1 MKANPLTD
9 HGGLTLQL
17 KRFMP
22 VLAVLVVFSML
33 LPAMAAAGDRDDSGK
48 VKVETVTSSASWVSP
63 GWGYNAP
70 KVVRNEKGE
79 IWALNFFGRYPESS
93 AQIFKRR
100 LDGTWMPGRVF
111 PGNYQPAMI
120 FLDHEGRLNLIQ
132 NSETEPVRQFRS
144 TDDQNLNNFKLVAS
158 GNGLEDGRGWY
169 VGVGVHG
176 STIYMSYIT
185 LSYNLYLTWKGV
197 NDPEWHKAV
206 VLNRGEVNKVL
217 GNKSWLYPRFYF
229 HGDSGYIAVSG
240 TIDGT
245 AHNTYNTIHIIRFP
259 LRNPEQFKT
268 QAVYEGPIGYYTYC
282 FDMIITPDGTIM
294 CGFTTGKHKYGPEQA
309 SALSLGLYVAVKR
322 PTGRKWEIHQADDHY
337 GNISLNYS
345 PAGSLYAV
353 VTRGWSD
360 EENKCLLKKSSD
372 YGRTW
377 QTVND
382 NIFSGRPQI
391 KRPFFLQTAHAQSGS
406 AVSNLILGLLTNLH
420 SAEPAADLYTFDLL
434 QIQIS
439 MR

>member
-1 MKANPLTD
+1 
-9 HGGLTLQL
+9 
-17 KRFMP
+17 
-22 VLAVLVVFSML
+22 
-33 LPAMAAAGDRDDSGK
+33 
-48 VKVETVTSSASWVSP
+48 
-63 GWGYNAP
+63 
-70 KVVRNEKGE
+70 
-79 IWALNFFGRYPESS
+79 
-93 AQIFKRR
+93 
-100 LDGTWMPGRVF
+100 
-111 PGNYQPAMI
+111 
-120 FLDHEGRLNLIQ
+120 
-132 NSETEPVRQFRS
+132 
-144 TDDQNLNNFKLVAS
+144 
-158 GNGLEDGRGWY
+158 
-169 VGVGVHG
+169 
-176 STIYMSYIT
+176 
-185 LSYNLYLTWKGV
+185 
-197 NDPEWHKAV
+197 
-206 VLNRGEVNKVL
+206 
-217 GNKSWLYPRFYF
+217 
-229 HGDSGYIAVSG
+229 
-240 TIDGT
+240 
-245 AHNTYNTIHIIRFP
+245 
-259 LRNPEQFKT
+259 
-268 QAVYEGPIGYYTYC
+268 
-282 FDMIITPDGTIM
+282 MIITPDGTIM

-322 PTGRKWEIHQADDHY
+322 PTGRKWEIHQVDDHY

-360 EENKCLLKKSSD
+360 EENKCLLKRSSD